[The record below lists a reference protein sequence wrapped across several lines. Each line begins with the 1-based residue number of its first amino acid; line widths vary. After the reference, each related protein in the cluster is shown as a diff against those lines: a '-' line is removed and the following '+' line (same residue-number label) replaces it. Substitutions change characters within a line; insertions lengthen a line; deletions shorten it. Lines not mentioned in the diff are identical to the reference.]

1 MNRQQ
6 LYVEVARLADTDG
19 TKINM
24 AEVSRVCSLLLD
36 CLNKRLQESKTSD
49 NLDHSE
55 FVIQLINLIEEKDV

>member
-49 NLDHSE
+49 NQSE
-55 FVIQLINLIEEKDV
+55 FATQLINLIEEKDV